1 MRRGCPGRVIRSA
14 SSSSPWGA
22 DAEVSSIAVAM
33 VTPAFGGFVLSYHL
47 STGFRGRLWQRFLA
61 SAFQEAALYWLLLG
75 VARFLIDRDLSTWG
89 TESQAAIRVVVAAAS
104 VGLIV
109 GTPGRMA
116 RDVR

>member
-1 MRRGCPGRVIRSA
+1 MRRGRPGRVIRSA

-61 SAFQEAALYWLLLG
+61 SACQEAALYWLLLG